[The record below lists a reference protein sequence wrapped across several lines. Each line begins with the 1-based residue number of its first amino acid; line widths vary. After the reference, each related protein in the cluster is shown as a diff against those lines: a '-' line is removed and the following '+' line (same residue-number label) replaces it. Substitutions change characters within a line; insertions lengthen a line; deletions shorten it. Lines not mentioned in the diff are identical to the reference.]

1 MKRFVPAIIVLIG
14 LLASSGLC
22 QESPKESTGPG
33 PETAQDE
40 TDSRFVPPLINKKK
54 GFGFG
59 TYVSTPPLVGSDR
72 KEVVLDRVT
81 RTLPNNFTAGYGH
94 SFSERDRLLVEA
106 NLSAVFLGGE
116 LSYSYQ
122 PEDWNG
128 VFRRGG
134 EILIETATG
143 LRLESQR

>member
-59 TYVSTPPLVGSDR
+59 TDLHHMFNIFHADEWALFG
-72 KEVVLDRVT
+72 
-81 RTLPNNFTAGYGH
+81 
-94 SFSERDRLLVEA
+94 
-106 NLSAVFLGGE
+106 
-116 LSYSYQ
+116 
-122 PEDWNG
+122 
-128 VFRRGG
+128 
-134 EILIETATG
+134 
-143 LRLESQR
+143 